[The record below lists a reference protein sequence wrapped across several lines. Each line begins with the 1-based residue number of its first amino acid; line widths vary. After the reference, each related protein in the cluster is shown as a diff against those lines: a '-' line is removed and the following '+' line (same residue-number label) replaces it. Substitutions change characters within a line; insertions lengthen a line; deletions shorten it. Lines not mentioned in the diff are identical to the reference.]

1 MPARFLVL
9 LWVLLVAVCAAAQAP
24 SSDQLNQP
32 HVEPPPAPARRAEPP
47 AKPVAPLPAVGQ
59 DMRADLQR
67 MRALLAQMRSNL
79 AFVQNTQSPLKH
91 QFELDCDMWQI
102 LITDLERHMN
112 GPQPEGSPKGAKS
125 PSSH

>member
-1 MPARFLVL
+1 MPARFLAL
-9 LWVLLVAVCAAAQAP
+9 LWVLLVAVSVAAQAP

-32 HVEPPPAPARRAEPP
+32 HVEPPPAPAIRAEPP
-47 AKPVAPLPAVGQ
+47 SKPVAPLPAVGQ

-79 AFVQNTQSPLKH
+79 AFVQNTQTPLKH
-91 QFELDCDMWQI
+91 QFELECDMWQI
-102 LITDLERHMN
+102 LISDLERHMSA
-112 GPQPEGSPKGAKS
+112 PQPAASPERAKP